1 MPEPR
6 FAPPPPLTGAGRLLQ
21 EARETPP
28 PLPPEAGFSVGEST
42 LLSPAELAAYGNLLV
57 FAKTRVEGYFSGRH
71 RSPYYGSN
79 AEFADYQEYAA
90 GEDIGNVDWRVYGRT
105 RKVFLRK
112 YEEETDM
119 AVYLVVDASG
129 SMQYRGKGTEP
140 KFTRAAKIAAALAYL
155 MIHQGDKVSL
165 SLFGETLTKFL
176 PPGGTRRHLYHI
188 VRELERVRP
197 KAGTGID
204 RALGECAGVFR
215 KRGRIVI
222 LSDFMGDPAPLF
234 DALAQFVHQ
243 RFEILLLQVL
253 DPDELDLPD
262 VDIARFIDIE
272 TGETVEVEPAA
283 IRRTYRETMAR
294 FNDDL
299 ATQADARRVQYAR
312 VDTAEPYLSAVEAY
326 LGFRTKKG

>member
-1 MPEPR
+1 MKQ
-6 FAPPPPLTGAGRLLQ
+6 G
-21 EARETPP
+21 RETPARQMPP
-28 PLPPEAGFSVGEST
+28 PLPPEPEFSAAEST
-42 LLSPAELAAYGNLLV
+42 LLNPAELARYGNLLV
-57 FAKTRVEGYFSGRH
+57 FAKSRVEGYFSGRH

-79 AEFADYQEYAA
+79 AEFADYQEYTS
-90 GEDIGNVDWRVYGRT
+90 GEDIGHLDWRIYGRT
-105 RKVFLRK
+105 RKLFLRK

-129 SMQYRGKGTEP
+129 SMQYRGKGAEP

-165 SLFGETLTKFL
+165 SLFGETLTSFV
-176 PPGGTRRHLYHI
+176 PPGGTRRHLYNL
-188 VRELERVRP
+188 VRELDRVRP

-204 RALGECAGVFR
+204 RALGECASVFR
-215 KRGRIVI
+215 KRGRIVV
-222 LSDFMGDPAPLF
+222 LSDFMGEPAPLF
-234 DALAQFVHQ
+234 DALAQFVH
-243 RFEILLLQVL
+243 RKFEILLLQVL

-272 TGETVEVEPAA
+272 TGETVEVEPGA

-299 ATQADARRVQYAR
+299 ATQAAARRVQYAR
-312 VDTAEPYLSAVEAY
+312 VDTAEPYLSAVESY
-326 LGFRTKKG
+326 LGFRAERQK